1 MLGMPLETA
10 IDEEEPAMEVWRRW
24 RGIAIESLM
33 MTSSE
38 HEHVKSLPVEMTGGE
53 DLKQE
58 CRLRFISK
66 EGEMKWQDEEEEHA

>member
-1 MLGMPLETA
+1 
-10 IDEEEPAMEVWRRW
+10 
-24 RGIAIESLM
+24 M

-38 HEHVKSLPVEMTGGE
+38 HEHVKSLPPEMTDGE

-58 CRLRFISK
+58 CRRRFISK

>member
-1 MLGMPLETA
+1 
-10 IDEEEPAMEVWRRW
+10 
-24 RGIAIESLM
+24 M

-38 HEHVKSLPVEMTGGE
+38 HEHVKSLPAEMTGGE

-58 CRLRFISK
+58 CRLWFISK

>member
-38 HEHVKSLPVEMTGGE
+38 HEHVKSLPAEMTGGE

-58 CRLRFISK
+58 CRLWFISK

>member
-1 MLGMPLETA
+1 
-10 IDEEEPAMEVWRRW
+10 
-24 RGIAIESLM
+24 M

-38 HEHVKSLPVEMTGGE
+38 QEHVKSLPAEMTGGE